1 MHFFPF
7 QTIPET
13 NEEVDGGGD
22 VSCDDEPGEEGAFEI
37 LGADDDTQT
46 KGAETN
52 EEEAEQMTLLPSDHK
67 MNSLIPMCRTD
78 HEMEVERENIVFD
91 VAAGIRVL
99 VPVVV
104 PGSHVDL
111 SWEFTSSPKVSDAF
125 WYKLLW

>member
-1 MHFFPF
+1 M
-7 QTIPET
+7 TI
-13 NEEVDGGGD
+13 
-22 VSCDDEPGEEGAFEI
+22 
-37 LGADDDTQT
+37 
-46 KGAETN
+46 
-52 EEEAEQMTLLPSDHK
+52 LPSDLTK
-67 MNSLIPMCRTD
+67 NSLIPMCRTD